1 MGTQT
6 FEKNNLGAIQSRL
19 TDRSGYPIL
28 MINWFDHTK
37 NNYQN
42 R

>member
-1 MGTQT
+1 MGRQT
-6 FEKNNLGAIQSRL
+6 FEKNKLGATMSRL

-28 MINWFDHTK
+28 MIHWFDHTK
-37 NNYQN
+37 NNDQN